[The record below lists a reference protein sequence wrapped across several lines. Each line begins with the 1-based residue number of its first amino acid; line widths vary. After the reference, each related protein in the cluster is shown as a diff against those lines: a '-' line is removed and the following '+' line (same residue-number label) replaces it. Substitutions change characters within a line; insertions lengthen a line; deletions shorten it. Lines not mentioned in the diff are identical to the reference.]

1 MTAKGEELIRSL
13 GERVVGPGSEPP
25 QTAPT
30 CTCTVSADNHT
41 IRAEILDPR
50 PLSHVLVSPRTRA
63 QHTYELLF
71 SGVPESQRP
80 SNKVID
86 ERVREWT
93 YGDFEGALAKDVNA
107 ERALRGEKK
116 WDIVGDNAVAD
127 HTLG

>member
-13 GERVVGPGSEPP
+13 GERVVGPGSEALRIAPRCAF
-25 QTAPT
+25 TAD
-30 CTCTVSADNHT
+30 SH

-50 PLSHVLVSPRTRA
+50 TLSHVLVSPRTRA
-63 QHTYELLF
+63 QHTYDLLF
-71 SGVPESQRP
+71 AGVPESQRP
-80 SNKVID
+80 SNKVTD

-107 ERALRGEKK
+107 ERASRGEKK